1 MTKIVLQILLYLL
14 NVSSTNVEEEIK
26 KTSKL
31 VSCSDYKDLANKNME
46 DTIISYNS
54 PKDILKDYLEVS
66 LYTKVEVLEVIDDDG
81 VKFEKKKECVKELQV
96 NFIGTKNITLNM
108 DFSLA
113 FNHHKLNYFMN
124 MLAIMHIR
132 SICSF
137 RVEEFNS

>member
-81 VKFEKKKECVKELQV
+81 VKFEKKKRMCEGTISELHR
-96 NFIGTKNITLNM
+96 NKKYNIKYGFF
-108 DFSLA
+108 FS
-113 FNHHKLNYFMN
+113 
-124 MLAIMHIR
+124 IQ
-132 SICSF
+132 SS
-137 RVEEFNS
+137 